1 VPFCGR
7 YISDDPSFVVGK
19 PCDRGHRWMCSK
31 TVSDCVE
38 ALVGAYYV
46 GGGITAALWVMQ
58 WFGIDIRCD
67 MNLVQKV
74 KSNASHL
81 CYLSKLKD
89 IEELEAK
96 LKYNFSVKS
105 LLLEAITHPSLQE
118 LGVDYCYQVSET

>member
-1 VPFCGR
+1 
-7 YISDDPSFVVGK
+7 
-19 PCDRGHRWMCSK
+19 MCSK

-67 MNLVQKV
+67 TNQVQKL

-118 LGVDYCYQVSET
+118 LGVDYCYQVSAT

>member
-1 VPFCGR
+1 
-7 YISDDPSFVVGK
+7 
-19 PCDRGHRWMCSK
+19 MCSK

-118 LGVDYCYQVSET
+118 LGVDYCYQVSAT

>member
-1 VPFCGR
+1 
-7 YISDDPSFVVGK
+7 
-19 PCDRGHRWMCSK
+19 MCSK
-31 TVSDCVE
+31 TISDCVE

-46 GGGITAALWVMQ
+46 GGGITATLWVLQ

-67 MNLVQKV
+67 MKLVQEV
-74 KSNASHL
+74 KSNASRL

-96 LKYNFSVKS
+96 LKYKFSVKS

-118 LGVDYCYQVSET
+118 LGVDYCYQVSETE

>member
-1 VPFCGR
+1 
-7 YISDDPSFVVGK
+7 
-19 PCDRGHRWMCSK
+19 MCSK

-46 GGGITAALWVMQ
+46 GGGIAATLWVMR
-58 WFGIDIRCD
+58 WFGIDIICD
-67 MNLVQKV
+67 IKQVQKV
-74 KSNASHL
+74 KSIASHR

-96 LKYNFSVKS
+96 LQYNFSVKS

-118 LGVDYCYQVSET
+118 LRVDYCYQVSET